1 MKTKAMVQMING
13 FSGTFENQIEGSGVA
28 AGEVNTQ
35 ELSVGARIARV
46 FRERFPFEIIKVE
59 TDERTLRKQ
68 IQFAIKNI
76 HGMAVLCHFC
86 GHGLQVSVWV
96 CSRPTRPSTSSHAR

>member
-13 FSGTFENQIEGSGVA
+13 FANTFENQIEGSGTS

-76 HGMAVLCHFC
+76 HGARDMR
-86 GHGLQVSVWV
+86 GHTCAECMQVFVWV
-96 CSRPTRPSTSSHAR
+96 CSRPTKPLMW